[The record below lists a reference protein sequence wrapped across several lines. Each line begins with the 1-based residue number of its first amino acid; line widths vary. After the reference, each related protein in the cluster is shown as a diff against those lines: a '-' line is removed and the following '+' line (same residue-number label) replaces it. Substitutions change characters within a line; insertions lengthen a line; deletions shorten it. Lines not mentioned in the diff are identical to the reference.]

1 MPIFMP
7 AKNSEQES
15 FDRKRIL
22 FCPYCGAKLDNGARF
37 CKHCGE
43 PIPGNNQEPKEPK
56 QKIPTSG
63 NPTERKTV
71 YEGYIHKCPNCGEV
85 LEAFVT
91 VCPACGY
98 EIRDAKS
105 SSSVQEL
112 ASKLENIT
120 AEKMPTFEEK
130 KSIMKMLFGKDFK
143 EGNEAEEALK
153 RFELQ
158 KSHEKAS
165 LIINFS
171 IPNTK
176 EDIME
181 FMILAA
187 TNIDI
192 KQGVDD
198 EVTKAW
204 IAKLDQAYQKARIS
218 MSNHPYLAQIES
230 IYQQKQKE
238 LKIKKL
244 QKILLI
250 VGGIAGW
257 LFLLGLIAN
266 PMATLGIT
274 AGILIL
280 AIVVVILVKRM

>member
-1 MPIFMP
+1 M
-7 AKNSEQES
+7 
-15 FDRKRIL
+15 
-22 FCPYCGAKLDNGARF
+22 
-37 CKHCGE
+37 
-43 PIPGNNQEPKEPK
+43 
-56 QKIPTSG
+56 
-63 NPTERKTV
+63 

-165 LIINFS
+165 LISLSFIMPSEILRYVFSDIHINIISAIFIEYLMAQS
-171 IPNTK
+171 RIQLSLHIPVTRQTQAFQLLS
-176 EDIME
+176 E
-181 FMILAA
+181 LSHAA
-187 TNIDI
+187 DTGIVRPSD
-192 KQGVDD
+192 KQHRKIRLR
-198 EVTKAW
+198 TPPP
-204 IAKLDQAYQKARIS
+204 LQA
-218 MSNHPYLAQIES
+218 
-230 IYQQKQKE
+230 
-238 LKIKKL
+238 
-244 QKILLI
+244 
-250 VGGIAGW
+250 V
-257 LFLLGLIAN
+257 
-266 PMATLGIT
+266 
-274 AGILIL
+274 GILHQFKKRQKS
-280 AIVVVILVKRM
+280 VIRKHETAAGVFFICRYCLRIRTDPCK